1 MKMKM
6 SIEDY
11 LNCSFEITFCIDE
24 DTMKTVVFKPEWED
38 DWVTVSHGDHFYD
51 LNLWLDDDDS
61 VRFAV
66 YRLKY
71 DPDNSPDYYTMIDSK
86 VSCSDRCDKSSIKV
100 VNC

>member
-38 DWVTVSHGDHFYD
+38 DWMTVGHGDHFYD

-61 VRFAV
+61 IRFAV
-66 YRLKY
+66 YRLENFLELKRH
-71 DPDNSPDYYTMIDSK
+71 YTLTSILIEG
-86 VSCSDRCDKSSIKV
+86 CD
-100 VNC
+100 